1 MRKNK
6 THAAAAK
13 INPTGLPSVR
23 DMEEM
28 FGDEEATEGP
38 IAALSEQLQSISLEE
53 KMCALQA
60 LSFICQNQQ
69 RTQEIQDS
77 EIVKIIACWLVDPNQ
92 SIRNATAG
100 ALRNLSLCGI
110 EVCEYLVEQDVLTPL
125 LALFDEYANKADWVP
140 SFDKTLNNQVDE
152 VSDTFLQAIHL
163 LWNLCESTSL
173 ALDNFNQ
180 TLIVESFLRCLNYNV
195 FGFDIAIAVAQ
206 CLLVISEDNSTA
218 WRLLSNHTPELISLL
233 AISSAS
239 PFEEASLLLSTLVAG
254 IVTNVPVI
262 SGAHLNPIF
271 KSLERTLD
279 VNHRAILGDL
289 TSSLPLT
296 GGSKK
301 SEIFVTD
308 DPPEAME
315 EETEAAAS
323 ARRRRQDLPS
333 ALEIQTKHIGWLLEA
348 QRVAAEIITN
358 ICSADDE
365 GEYVFV
371 FCIIREKKFNAFFL

>member
-1 MRKNK
+1 MRKTK
-6 THAAAAK
+6 THAAAANS
-13 INPTGLPSVR
+13 NPTGLPSVR

-28 FGDEEATEGP
+28 FGDEEDTDGP
-38 IAALSEQLQSISLEE
+38 IAALVDQLQSISLEE

-77 EIVKIIACWLVDPNQ
+77 EIVKIIASWLVDPNQ

-110 EVCEYLVEQDVLTPL
+110 EVCENLVEQDVLSPL
-125 LALFDEYANKADWVP
+125 LALFNEYATKGDWVP
-140 SFDKTLNNQVDE
+140 SFDKTMNNQVDE
-152 VSDTFLQAIHL
+152 ASDTFLQAIHL

-180 TLIVESFLRCLNYNV
+180 TRIVESFLRCLNYNV

-206 CLLVISEDNSTA
+206 CLLVISEDNSSA
-218 WRLLSNHTPELISLL
+218 WRLLSNHTQELVSLF
-233 AISSAS
+233 ATSSS
-239 PFEEASLLLSTLVAG
+239 SLEEASLLLSTLVAG
-254 IVTNVPVI
+254 IVSNVPAI
-262 SGAHLNPIF
+262 SGAHLSPIF
-271 KSLERTLD
+271 KTLERTLD
-279 VNHRAILGDL
+279 ANHRSKLGDL
-289 TSSLPLT
+289 TSALPLT

-301 SEIFVTD
+301 SEVFVTD

-323 ARRRRQDLPS
+323 ARRRRQDLPT
-333 ALEIQTKHIGWLLEA
+333 ALEIQAKHVGWLLEA

-365 GEYVFV
+365 GESSKIKY
-371 FCIIREKKFNAFFL
+371 